1 MKGNRSYLMVAGD
14 KEKHLD
20 KLDVLKTDFA
30 TVNLEDAVHD
40 KDFARQLVV
49 KKLKNRDNKDI
60 VVRVNSFDN
69 CGAKDIEMIN
79 SIKPYAI
86 RIPKVMSLDD
96 VKLAL
101 KLIDTDIEVHL
112 TIETKEAF
120 ALLSQLKIDTRVTTV
135 FLGIL
140 DLLESLEL
148 PQNLLQ
154 LDNPTI
160 DYILSKFIIESKTA
174 GLHPVSFIY
183 QEYKDLDTFRK
194 WCIKEKAMG
203 FTSKGCTSP
212 SQVDIV
218 NEVFATNSDT
228 IQKAQYI
235 KEVFEKQQTL
245 GITGFSDEKYGFIDE
260 PIYKDALL
268 VLKNNF

>member
-1 MKGNRSYLMVAGD
+1 MVSGD

-20 KLDVLKTDFA
+20 KLDSLTTDFA

-40 KDFARQLVV
+40 KEFARNLVV
-49 KKLKNRDNKDI
+49 LKLQNRDNSDVI
-60 VVRVNSFDN
+60 VRVNSLDS
-69 CGAKDIEMIN
+69 CGKEDIKAIN
-79 SIKPYAI
+79 KLKPYGI
-86 RIPKVMSLDD
+86 RIPKVSSLED

-101 KLIDTDIEVHL
+101 ELIDKEIQVHL

-120 ALLSQLKIDTRVTTV
+120 ELLPKLKIDPRVTMV

-148 PQNLLQ
+148 PQSLLQ

-160 DYILSKFIIESKTA
+160 DYILSKFLIQSKTA

-183 QEYKDLDTFRK
+183 QEYKDLETFRK
-194 WCIKEKAMG
+194 WCLKEKAMG
-203 FTSKGCTSP
+203 FVSKGCTSP
-212 SQVDIV
+212 GQVDIV
-218 NEVFATNSDT
+218 NEIFGTTTEHIKRAT
-228 IQKAQYI
+228 YI
-235 KEVFEKQQTL
+235 KEIFEKNKAK
-245 GITGFSDEKYGFIDE
+245 GVTGFSDEKYGFIDE

-268 VLKNNF
+268 ILRQNR